1 MFSQILINMGEEGG
15 IEGLL
20 RRDAGVRN
28 GVYIYNGVL
37 TNEFLAETFGL
48 PYKDINLLMAMF

>member
-1 MFSQILINMGEEGG
+1 MGDEGG

-20 RRDAGVRN
+20 RKDSGVRN